1 MTEPQPGNLWLG
13 GLVDAASGEQID
25 GQLEL
30 EAADLT
36 THGVIVGMTGSGKTG
51 LGIILLEEA
60 LLAGIPALVLDPKGD
75 MGNLLLTFPE
85 LAPQD
90 FTPWVSGS
98 DARKDGLSIEE
109 YAAKTAETWRSGLE
123 RSGIGPERI
132 ARLREQS
139 DLKIYTPGS
148 SAGIPLNIVGSLSA
162 PELSWE
168 TEAETLRDEIEG
180 TVTSLLALIGIDAD
194 PISSREHVLL
204 ANLMEHAWRAGRNM
218 DLGVLIAEVQSPPF
232 RKLGVFEIDSFFPP
246 KERTELA
253 LRLNALVASPAF
265 AAWAEG
271 EPLDPA
277 ELLAVEDGKPRASI
291 IYLAHLSEEE
301 RQFVVTLLLSK
312 VVTWM
317 RSQAG
322 TSDLR
327 ALIYMDEV
335 FGFVPP
341 PAAPPAKKPILTI
354 LKQARAFGVG
364 MVLSTQNPVDLD
376 YKAMSNAAT
385 WLVGRLQTERDKARV
400 LEGLKSAAGGTDV
413 AALDATIGGLQKR
426 QFLRVSAHESAP
438 AVFSTRWAMSY
449 LRGPLTREQIGE
461 LMEDEKLAL
470 AAQPPAV
477 EPSAAPAKAAPPAGE
492 ATVAPEAAAPSAPAA
507 AASAT
512 SEAGLADNESPVAP
526 RVASGTP
533 ARYLDPAAGWAAE
546 AGYDPDGSRLSAM
559 LAIRFALKYD
569 EAKASLDHHEEWEA
583 IVGPLDDGL
592 DLDSAVEVDYDER
605 DLLEEAP
612 GELVYVL
619 PEAKIGNKT
628 FFRQAAAELERR
640 LIAERK
646 LELLANKK
654 LKLYSRPGEDAA
666 AFDAR
671 CDAAGQERADQD
683 TAKIMKR
690 LEAKADKLTRA
701 LQEAQLRVHELEADE
716 RSKAN
721 RDLIAGAGA
730 ILGALFGGRRNT
742 RSITRAAQRAAGGR
756 RSKSTFNAQVR
767 ASRKQQELEE
777 LEQQILDEV
786 AEIDAKWSDVA
797 AEIDT
802 LDVGL
807 EAADVKAI
815 HTALVW
821 VRR

>member
-1 MTEPQPGNLWLG
+1 
-13 GLVDAASGEQID
+13 
-25 GQLEL
+25 
-30 EAADLT
+30 
-36 THGVIVGMTGSGKTG
+36 
-51 LGIILLEEA
+51 
-60 LLAGIPALVLDPKGD
+60 

-85 LAPQD
+85 LAPED
-90 FTPWVSGS
+90 FAPWVSDS
-98 DARKDGLSIEE
+98 DARKDGLSLEE

-132 ARLREQS
+132 GRLRKNS

-148 SAGIPLNIVGSLSA
+148 SAGIPLNIVGSMAA
-162 PELSWE
+162 PELSWK

-204 ANLMEHAWRAGRNM
+204 ANLMEHAWRAGRDM
-218 DLGVLIAEVQSPPF
+218 DLGVLIAEVQSPPL
-232 RKLGVFEIDSFFPP
+232 RKLGVFEMDSFFPP
-246 KERTELA
+246 KERTQLA
-253 LRLNALVASPAF
+253 LQLNALVASPAF

-277 ELLAVEDGKPRASI
+277 KLLAVEDGKPSASV
-291 IYLAHLSEEE
+291 IYLAYLSEEE

-341 PAAPPAKKPILTI
+341 TAAPPEKKPILTI

-461 LMEDEKLAL
+461 LMEDEKLAR
-470 AAQPPAV
+470 AAQSRTADA
-477 EPSAAPAKAAPPAGE
+477 S
-492 ATVAPEAAAPSAPAA
+492 TAPEAAPASPAGAAAESATT
-507 AASAT
+507 AASAAQG
-512 SEAGLADNESPVAP
+512 SVAPAIALADNESPVAP
-526 RVASGTP
+526 RVAAGTP
-533 ARYLDPAAGWAAE
+533 ARYLDPAAAWAGD
-546 AGYDPDGSRLSAM
+546 AGYDPDGSRLSAI

-569 EAKASLDHHEEWEA
+569 ETKASLDHHEEWEA

-592 DLDSAVEVDYDER
+592 DFDSAVEVDYDER

-619 PEAKIGNKT
+619 PEAKIANKT
-628 FFRQAAAELERR
+628 FFTQAAAELERR
-640 LIAERK
+640 LIADRK
-646 LELLANKK
+646 LELLGNKK
-654 LKLYSRPGEDAA
+654 LKLYSRPGEDTA
-666 AFDAR
+666 AFEAR
-671 CDAAGQERADQD
+671 CDAAAQERADEE
-683 TAKIMKR
+683 TAKITKR
-690 LEAKADKLTRA
+690 LEAKADKLTRV
-701 LQEAQLRVHELEADE
+701 LQEAQLRVQELEAEE

-730 ILGALFGGRRNT
+730 VLGALFGGRRNT
-742 RSITRAAQRAAGGR
+742 RSITRAAERAAGGR

-767 ASRKQQELEE
+767 ASNKQQELAE

-797 AEIDT
+797 ADVEP